1 MMTVVRQLQAL
12 FVNTTLRTPQ
22 TTNTHT
28 YMHIHTLKCTLTHI
42 SIKLTFRKKNTNTN
56 RTREHGTEP
65 NSSKTT
71 SDRILHESE

>member
-12 FVNTTLRTPQ
+12 FVNTTPRTPQ
-22 TTNTHT
+22 TTHTHT
-28 YMHIHTLKCTLTHI
+28 FTHI
-42 SIKLTFRKKNTNTN
+42 SMKLTFRKKNTNKN